1 MLTESVVSF
10 EGSTGEG
17 SAFKLLEEFSLHKGS
32 WTEDFNSLLADWL
45 VTLSTLPS
53 GPLDQGEHIRRARER
68 IFAL

>member
-1 MLTESVVSF
+1 MLTESVVSS

-17 SAFKLLEEFSLHKGS
+17 SAFKLLEEFSLRKGS
-32 WTEDFNSLLADWL
+32 WTEGFNSSLADWL
-45 VTLSTLPS
+45 VTLSTLLS